1 MADETIWKG
10 TSSQW
15 KNCGP
20 YFALAV
26 SVPVSV
32 LAHWQFGAWAG
43 QPIFFVYL
51 PVLAAALWSLWRWLV
66 LKTTAYHLTTERLLT
81 TTGILT
87 KVTDTLELYRVRDMK
102 TVQTLAQRMVGLQD
116 ICLCTADASTA
127 EVRID
132 FVPVALNLSEQV
144 RKAVETCRMKKNV
157 RVMDVAEEHPG
168 HDAPTE

>member
-1 MADETIWKG
+1 MPDETIWKG

-20 YFALAV
+20 YFALAA

-32 LAHWQFGAWAG
+32 FVHWQFGAGAG
-43 QPIFFVYL
+43 QSIFFVYL
-51 PVLAAALWSLWRWLV
+51 LVLAAVLWALWRWIMV
-66 LKTTAYHLTTERLLT
+66 KTTAYHLTTERLLT

-116 ICLCTADASTA
+116 IYLCTADASTA
-127 EVRID
+127 DVRID

-144 RKAVETCRMKKNV
+144 RKAVEACRMKKNV
-157 RVMDVAEEHPG
+157 RVMDMVEDHPG
-168 HDAPTE
+168 HDAPAA